1 MTQSIGKDGAPSP
14 KWSDKERIEAQRKL
28 VDLHCEIENT
38 QRDDRVARV
47 VATFTTKD
55 AYYQIAAGIAH
66 YAGTS
71 AITGWY
77 ETLFSVLP
85 DLHISINHEY
95 DVPGCCIRE
104 MMVTGTHSAEFA
116 GIPATGKKIAFPVC
130 ALYIFGDDPT
140 QLIAERAYWDN
151 DGLIHQ
157 MRGETVVATTELP
170 WDNTK

>member
-1 MTQSIGKDGAPSP
+1 MSNAK
-14 KWSDKERIEAQRKL
+14 KWTNEERIAEQRKL

-38 QRDDRVARV
+38 NSPDRVARV
-47 VATFTTKD
+47 MATFTKD
-55 AYYQIAAGIAH
+55 SYYQVAAGMTH
-66 YAGTS
+66 FSGKQE
-71 AITGWY
+71 ITGWY
-77 ETLFSVLP
+77 ETLFSILP
-85 DLHISINHEY
+85 DLHIHINHEH

-116 GIPATGKKIAFPVC
+116 GIPATGRKVAFPVC

-157 MRGETVVATTELP
+157 IRGEAPADSIALP